1 MPGESS
7 AEHDSQ
13 AETLGV
19 AIAIGFQ
26 LIFQI
31 VDVGKKTSAHRKRF
45 HTTKYMNTDR
55 IQQFLVGLSSM
66 YGLYLVM

>member
-1 MPGESS
+1 MPGESA

-19 AIAIGFQ
+19 AEAIGFQ

-31 VDVGKKTSAHRKRF
+31 VDVGKKTPAH
-45 HTTKYMNTDR
+45 MG
-55 IQQFLVGLSSM
+55 QQILR
-66 YGLYLVM
+66 